1 MDPMSIGTGP
11 AFIPPMAN
19 PFMSGMPVGGQMRG
33 AGSSG
38 RTFLPASNGFQLGRG
53 FRSPAQQAVHAAAQE
68 AHADMLDQVQQCM
81 VLPQD
86 EAQAERAGGLRLIDS
101 AQSKALDAIFRH
113 ADDPAQADATY
124 AAGRYAAR
132 IGVEDLA
139 VALSELRIHGG
150 APEDCER
157 MEKALCK
164 MIVKDGLGDHS
175 GFSAWRAGN
184 CYDKVKK
191 LTLEINA
198 KLDALPNKPDIFEGA
213 MQREVMPAIRAYIEA
228 RFGTQSYATWQKI
241 DAAGGL
247 ISHAAAEAADRM
259 TATMRAAEQGGGSG
273 ALRAKV
279 NQWRVAQHWAEMM
292 RSVETAPAQARQP
305 VPAPAAEE
313 VASAH
318 GPSATVTRPAAAPA
332 PYSVTQT
339 ANPVFRPI
347 IVIGGR
353 EVDGTLTRILEHD
366 TEHGALNPADIA
378 SVDDAVPTSSTRARQ
393 PVGAEHPALPV
404 QPEDGHGDNAQT
416 LRNAVLNNDL
426 GRDEV
431 DRNHHPD
438 YDANNAQEPLPP
450 ASRHIDQ
457 VTTELDGGMPHGDSV
472 LQLRPAVRGLRVNI
486 PPPPPQPDSAPRAP
500 GSASSSASSL
510 SLSSSPL
517 PATPAMPP
525 SPAVSATS
533 STTSVPPMP
542 TTAARSPQENQ
553 GVENTVTLRNRS
565 LSPIQQLIKQFED
578 AGIGAQPPAGN
589 SAYVGSLL
597 HRAGNRIST
606 SEWPLLRSV
615 SHGDDRSSSPVS
627 PDAEEPA
634 ALRNRALMSPPPS
647 QPGYTRLSS
656 ETGRAAASP
665 YQRLS
670 TPTRPILAGPAF
682 EPLNGK

>member
-1 MDPMSIGTGP
+1 MDPMNIGAGP
-11 AFIPPMAN
+11 AFIPPIVN
-19 PFMSGMPVGGQMRG
+19 PFMSGMPVAGQLRG

-38 RTFLPASNGFQLGRG
+38 RSFAPASNGFQLGHG

-68 AHADMLDQVQQCM
+68 AHAGMLDQVQQCM
-81 VLPQD
+81 VPPQA
-86 EAQAERAGGLRLIDS
+86 EAQAQRAGGLRLIDS
-101 AQSKALDAIFRH
+101 AQSKALEAIFRH

-164 MIVKDGLGDHS
+164 MVVKDGLGDHS
-175 GFSAWRAGN
+175 GFSAWHEGN

-247 ISHAAAEAADRM
+247 ISRAAAEAADRM
-259 TATMRAAEQGGGSG
+259 TETMRAAEQGGGSG

-292 RSVETAPAQARQP
+292 RSVDTAPAQARQP
-305 VPAPAAEE
+305 APGPAPEEAAP
-313 VASAH
+313 AH
-318 GPSATVTRPAAAPA
+318 APSAAAAHPAAAPA

-353 EVDGTLTRILEHD
+353 EVDSTLARILEHD
-366 TEHGALNPADIA
+366 AEHGERNPADVGGA
-378 SVDDAVPTSSTRARQ
+378 DDALGTSSARARQ
-393 PVGAEHPALPV
+393 TVGAEPPASPTHSN
-404 QPEDGHGDNAQT
+404 DGHGDNTQGV
-416 LRNAVLNNDL
+416 RHAVLNNDL
-426 GRDEV
+426 GRDDV
-431 DRNHHPD
+431 DGNHRPD
-438 YDANNAQEPLPP
+438 RVANNAQELLPP
-450 ASRHIDQ
+450 ASRPIDQ
-457 VTTELDGGMPHGDSV
+457 VTTELDGGMPHGNSV
-472 LQLRPAVRGLRVNI
+472 LPLRPAVQGLRVDI
-486 PPPPPQPDSAPRAP
+486 PAPPPQPDSA
-500 GSASSSASSL
+500 SSSASS
-510 SLSSSPL
+510 SSL
-517 PATPAMPP
+517 PATPPASAAPATPSTPSTSLSTSAPP
-525 SPAVSATS
+525 TATTPATL
-533 STTSVPPMP
+533 
-542 TTAARSPQENQ
+542 PQENQ
-553 GVENTVTLRNRS
+553 GVHNTVTLRSRP
-565 LSPIQQLIKQFED
+565 LSPVQKLIKQFED
-578 AGIGAQPPAGN
+578 AGIGAQAPSGHAVH
-589 SAYVGSLL
+589 SGSLL
-597 HRAGNRIST
+597 HRVGNRIST
-606 SEWPLLRSV
+606 TEWPLLRGV
-615 SHGDDRSSSPVS
+615 SDGDGRNSNPASPTAEGPDPWRSRP
-627 PDAEEPA
+627 
-634 ALRNRALMSPPPS
+634 LSPPL

-656 ETGRAAASP
+656 EAGRAAVSP

-670 TPTRPILAGPAF
+670 TAGRTIQVGPAF
-682 EPLNGK
+682 EPANGK